1 MQKTKKLYKE
11 PTALVV
17 ELQLQGSNMTTVP
30 QSATPGGGSNV
41 REYRGEGSSSSSGD
55 NSSSTSSSTQGVWDN
70 EW

>member
-30 QSATPGGGSNV
+30 QSANPGEGGGGSMV
-41 REYRGEGSSSSSGD
+41 REYRSEGSG
-55 NSSSTSSSTQGVWDN
+55 NTSTSSSSTQGVWDN